1 MVFNESDLNAC
12 IEKVESMTFVKQN
25 QRINKTIMMT
35 NNNEHKLSLLE
46 QKFKNKK
53 KIDENNRRK
62 K

>member
-1 MVFNESDLNAC
+1 
-12 IEKVESMTFVKQN
+12 MTFVKAN
-25 QRINKTIMMT
+25 ERINRNLMNT
-35 NNNEHKLSLLE
+35 NDEQHKISLLS